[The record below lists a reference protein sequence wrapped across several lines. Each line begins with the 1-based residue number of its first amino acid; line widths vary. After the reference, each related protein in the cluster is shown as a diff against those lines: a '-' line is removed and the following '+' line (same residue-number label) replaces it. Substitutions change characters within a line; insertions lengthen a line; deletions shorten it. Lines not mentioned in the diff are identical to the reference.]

1 MNRSELNYG
10 SDLTPHRI
18 PEPIHRLLL
27 AFLFTCVLYFNV
39 GSVFPSKP
47 ALVNGGSKT
56 TTTYSEA
63 EIKSSPSAQEGAT
76 LEEATPLEV
85 ARTGTK

>member
-39 GSVFPSKP
+39 GSAFPSKP
-47 ALVNGGSKT
+47 NGAAKATAS
-56 TTTYSEA
+56 YSEPGTG
-63 EIKSSPSAQEGAT
+63 SFPPDRDGAT
-76 LEEATPLEV
+76 LEEAAPLEF